1 MSDSLRPWNSP
12 GQNTGVGSP
21 SLLQGIFPTQG
32 LNPGIPH
39 CRRILIAAESQGK
52 PNVNIKGFI
61 NSQNKDIRVKEAPE
75 LVNSSV
81 SNVQIHLLCDF
92 IDKILCAAI
101 REKKKVTNLYLCT
114 FQSRGK
120 LFHSLAPV
128 GFPLISHWSELH
140 NMPLGKP
147 ITI

>member
-1 MSDSLRPWNSP
+1 MGSL
-12 GQNTGVGSP
+12 

-32 LNPGIPH
+32 LNPGLPH

-52 PNVNIKGFI
+52 PSVNIKGFI

-101 REKKKVTNLYLCT
+101 KEEKK
-114 FQSRGK
+114 
-120 LFHSLAPV
+120 
-128 GFPLISHWSELH
+128 
-140 NMPLGKP
+140 
-147 ITI
+147 